1 MGGCGA
7 SRGWLRHALAG
18 KAIGVGFPLMPD
30 AINGIFGPL
39 TDTALRGLQAW
50 ADGSVTGV
58 VDDATWFVWMTPGS
72 AQQLT
77 LENACGFLNKL
88 GA

>member
-1 MGGCGA
+1 
-7 SRGWLRHALAG
+7 
-18 KAIGVGFPLMPD
+18 
-30 AINGIFGPL
+30 
-39 TDTALRGLQAW
+39 LRGLQAW
-50 ADGSVTGV
+50 ANVSVTGV

>member
-7 SRGWLRHALAG
+7 SRGWLRQALAG
-18 KAIGVGFPLMPD
+18 KAIGVGFPLVPD
-30 AINGIFGPL
+30 AIDGVFGPL
-39 TDTALRGLQAW
+39 TDAALRGLQAW
-50 ADGSVTGV
+50 ANVPVTGV
-58 VDDATWFVWMTPGS
+58 ADDASWFVWMAPGS

-77 LENACGFLNKL
+77 LEGACGFLNKL